1 MLIRVFAVIITLCWL
16 GSLCWLGLTVWAPP
30 ESRMAQVDPREV
42 YDVFFGWN
50 DSTTMTLLEG
60 GARRGTMTIAGG
72 SGEDSKTGKFTNAV
86 SASAVI
92 KNDTTSDLVPN
103 LQLYWKG
110 TMEFSET
117 MEPGMG
123 SLSIRIPS
131 KAITAHLE
139 LNGATKQVKARAV
152 LGRQQIFSYDSEVA
166 GSGAALPSQFL
177 AMSAG
182 HVSQLLNPS
191 EIEWEIGARK
201 GNFSFGGRDLRAYL
215 LTIRVPEQDQ
225 ELKVYL
231 SEAGEPLRI
240 ESSLGFEAISEI
252 LVPLDAYR
260 KNKVDQP

>member
-16 GSLCWLGLTVWAPP
+16 GSLSWLGMTVWAPP
-30 ESRMAQVDPREV
+30 ESRMAEVDRREV

-60 GARRGTMTIAGG
+60 GARRGTMNISGG
-72 SGEDSKTGKFTNAV
+72 SGEDSETGEFTNTV
-86 SASAVI
+86 SVSVALE
-92 KNDTTSDLVPN
+92 NDSSSDPVPR
-103 LQLYWKG
+103 LELFWKG
-110 TMEFSET
+110 TMEFSEK
-117 MEPGMG
+117 MDPGKG
-123 SLSIRIPS
+123 RISIRIPS
-131 KAITAHLE
+131 KAITAHME
-139 LNGATKQVKARAV
+139 LNGATKHVKARAV
-152 LGRQQIFSYDSEVA
+152 LGHEEIFSYDSEVA
-166 GSGAALPSQFL
+166 GSGPALPGQFL

-191 EIEWEIGARK
+191 EIKWEIEARK
-201 GNFSFGGRDLRAYL
+201 GTFSFGGRDLRAYL
-215 LTIRVPEQDQ
+215 LIIRVPEQDQ

-240 ESSLGFEAISEI
+240 ESDLGFEAISEI